1 MVKDR
6 LFDLKADF
14 IFRLFG
20 GVLGAS
26 SFYETLFRADNA
38 EDDED

>member
-6 LFDLKADF
+6 LFDLNAN
-14 IFRLFG
+14 FRLF

>member
-20 GVLGAS
+20 GAS

>member
-20 GVLGAS
+20 AGGAS